1 MSIAFFIYPQ
11 GFLQYSKL
19 SGEVGSLGFDGERVI
34 GPARVYLKPYSK
46 ARASYFEEEG

>member
-19 SGEVGSLGFDGERVI
+19 RVLRGKNI
-34 GPARVYLKPYSK
+34 LAEKIEFQK
-46 ARASYFEEEG
+46 